1 MATLGLWSNPNKSDN
16 AAREKIM
23 NEEQEYPYWNRVYV
37 AVVVFLVI
45 VISALWMFM
54 KTFE

>member
-1 MATLGLWSNPNKSDN
+1 MA
-16 AAREKIM
+16 
-23 NEEQEYPYWNRVYV
+23 EEQEYPYWNRVYI

-54 KTFE
+54 KMFE

>member
-1 MATLGLWSNPNKSDN
+1 MENP
-16 AAREKIM
+16 
-23 NEEQEYPYWNRVYV
+23 EEQEYPHWNRVYI

-45 VISALWMFM
+45 VISALWLFM

>member
-54 KTFE
+54 KSFE